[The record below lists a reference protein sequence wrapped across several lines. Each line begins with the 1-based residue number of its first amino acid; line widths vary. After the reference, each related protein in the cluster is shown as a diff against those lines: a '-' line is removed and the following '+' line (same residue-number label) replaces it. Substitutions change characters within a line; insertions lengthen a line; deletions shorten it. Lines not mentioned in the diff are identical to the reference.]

1 MNRQDYPGK
10 VPSAIGA
17 CCVFCLDNKVLQDK
31 QIIFRGSASYLAAP
45 LGQWMEGYLTIAPY
59 QCGSCLSQ
67 LPVATLQEI
76 SNFQAF
82 IERFYRVEYGCDN
95 QIFYEQGRAGG
106 GASYDEIGRFPY
118 HAHLCGLPVNF
129 DLHSM
134 LGKRYQRIELDD
146 FRALPQTVVDQPY
159 ILAKA
164 DNLLAAYIGGSE
176 LVRLEL
182 EHSRLTPQI
191 AKSLNRAERSNWRD
205 YPGHQELN
213 NLLIRLRRYQGPEKG
228 SCSMSEY

>member
-1 MNRQDYPGK
+1 VNRQDYPGK
-10 VPSAIGA
+10 VPSAVGA
-17 CCVFCLDNKVLQDK
+17 SCVFCLGNKVLQKK
-31 QIIFRGSASYLAAP
+31 QIVFRGSASYLAAP

-59 QCGSCLSQ
+59 QCGSSLSQ
-67 LPVATLQEI
+67 LPKAILQEV

-82 IERFYRVEYGCDN
+82 TERFYREEYGCEN

-106 GASYDEIGRFPY
+106 GATYDKTGQFPY

-146 FRALPQTVVDQPY
+146 LRALPDTVEDQPY

-164 DNLLAAYIGGSE
+164 DSLLAVYVGGSKSA
-176 LVRLEL
+176 RHEL

-191 AKSLNRAERSNWRD
+191 AKSLNRAERSHWRD
-205 YPGHQELN
+205 YPGYQELN
-213 NLLIRLRRYQGPEKG
+213 NLLIRLRRYHEPAKG
-228 SCSMSEY
+228 RYSMLE